1 MARSL
6 LSFRFVSVVVL
17 ASALSMSACI
27 IPVAP
32 NFQDPP
38 SVPDSPPYVSNI
50 VPTYGEV
57 ATFQLPT
64 TTFSAVV
71 NDMNL
76 NASIF
81 YRWVG
86 DYPPNVPG
94 VTWSQL
100 NYPEIKPSLDGLP
113 LKQLLP
119 FDLTCDLVNSVSG
132 THRVELILADGQF
145 QDTMG
150 LPADSQFDTLL
161 DPNDH
166 IVKITWTVSMSC
178 PASTTSSTSS
188 P

>member
-6 LSFRFVSVVVL
+6 LSFRFVSVVLL
-17 ASALSMSACI
+17 ASASSMSACI

-38 SVPDSPPYVSNI
+38 SVPDSPPYLSNI
-50 VPTYGEV
+50 VPTFGEV
-57 ATFQLPT
+57 ATFQPPT

-76 NASIF
+76 NATIY

-86 DYPPNVPG
+86 DYPPNMPG
-94 VTWSQL
+94 VTWDKIDYQ
-100 NYPEIKPSLDGLP
+100 PIKPSLDGLP
-113 LKQLLP
+113 LVQLLP
-119 FDLTCDLVNSVSG
+119 FDLTCTLVNSVSG
-132 THRVELILADGQF
+132 THTVELIVADGPF
-145 QDTMG
+145 HDTMG
-150 LPADSQFDTLL
+150 LPVDSEFDTLL
-161 DPNDH
+161 DSSDH
-166 IVKITWTVSMSC
+166 IIKTAWTVSMSC